1 MFASVSRNRSPLT
14 LAKLESFSPNGLK
27 CFLEQSEKQT
37 LIRIE
42 NTLNHIQEIGKT
54 LTKKQIEIDTAVCW
68 ELYFREA
75 ARKAE
80 KAFVTPDNDDQV
92 VNLHRERFL
101 NAKKI
106 GNMKQMLVNEKRR
119 LRKEA
124 WIAEIGENASRR
136 KYGRKLSSRKTRDLK
151 MQDVN

>member
-1 MFASVSRNRSPLT
+1 MSFTRINRRKSPLT
-14 LAKLESFSPNGLK
+14 LEKLESLSQVGLENFVEMTETSTLYRIVRTFD
-27 CFLEQSEKQT
+27 FLSD
-37 LIRIE
+37 IE
-42 NTLNHIQEIGKT
+42 NVDLNQHQKEIQSCVFWEI
-54 LTKKQIEIDTAVCW
+54 
-68 ELYFREA
+68 YFRELPQ
-75 ARKAE
+75 E
-80 KAFVTPDNDDQV
+80 PQETDDLPILED
-92 VNLHRERFL
+92 LHRERFL

-119 LRKEA
+119 RRKEA

>member
-1 MFASVSRNRSPLT
+1 MSFTRINRRKSPLT
-14 LAKLESFSPNGLK
+14 LEKLESLSPVGLENFVEMTETRTLHRIDRTFD
-27 CFLEQSEKQT
+27 FLT
-37 LIRIE
+37 DIE
-42 NTLNHIQEIGKT
+42 NVDLSPFQKEIQSCVFWEI
-54 LTKKQIEIDTAVCW
+54 
-68 ELYFREA
+68 YFRELPQ
-75 ARKAE
+75 E
-80 KAFVTPDNDDQV
+80 PQETVDLPNFQDF
-92 VNLHRERFL
+92 HHERFL